1 MSDLL
6 TQLIVL
12 AVGGAIVPPLLLLTI
27 LFWDS
32 RFWDSRRPLR
42 PLPNA
47 TALGLGSLGL
57 GYFAVLRGDE
67 YFRSNPLRRGG
78 QSEGTR
84 GREEVT
90 QERER

>member
-6 TQLIVL
+6 PQLIVL
-12 AVGGAIVPPLLLLTI
+12 ALGGAIAPPLLLLTI

-32 RFWDSRRPLR
+32 RFEFSILGFSKAS
-42 PLPNA
+42 LPNA
-47 TALGLGSLGL
+47 TALGLG
-57 GYFAVLRGDE
+57 YFVVLRGDE
-67 YFRSNPLRRGG
+67 YLRANPLRRSG